1 MTERLKSVDFVRGL
15 AIVFMIQTH
24 IWEYCIAR
32 PNELGSC
39 LYHGLVELLGGYAAP
54 LFTLVSGL
62 STYFAIQSYGRPMP
76 WDLAPKLLKRGGALF
91 LLSTAVI
98 NVAAGPV
105 LKVFNISIL
114 NWSVIQLIG
123 FCLCLVPVY
132 ARLRWSFRLLWTAI
146 PLILSE
152 WLYSTD
158 GSFSVFFAGFSPP
171 FPRSFL
177 FFTGMLV
184 GECYAFVLQTG
195 FSSKTTSV
203 ALAGVLLVGL
213 AGHGLNIAYQPLTWN
228 HMAHA
233 SITFMIVFAGCFVP
247 LVGVF
252 GYLLDYRRFEHRLVD
267 ITVGWGQHS
276 LTIYYLQLIG
286 IVVGAALI
294 RSILGYPL
302 VLEWIWFLPL
312 LTLVLFVFHIIIN
325 VIWPKCGYAPS
336 LEWCFARCMN
346 GNRRT
351 GRT

>member
-24 IWEYCIAR
+24 IWEYYIAV

-39 LYHGLVELLGGYAAP
+39 LHHGLVEPLGGYAAP

-62 STYFAIQSYGRPMP
+62 STYFAIQSHGTPMP
-76 WDLAPKLLKRGGALF
+76 WDLAPKLLKRGGTLF
-91 LLSTAVI
+91 LLSTAV
-98 NVAAGPV
+98 NVVAGPV
-105 LKVFNISIL
+105 LKVIDISIL
-114 NWSVIQLIG
+114 NWSVIQLVG
-123 FCLCLVPVY
+123 FCICLVPVY

-158 GSFSVFFAGFSPP
+158 GSFSVFFVGFSPP
-171 FPRSFL
+171 IPWSFL

-184 GECYAFVLQTG
+184 GKCYAFVLQTG

-203 ALAGVLLVGL
+203 ALAGVLLIWL

-228 HMAHA
+228 HTAHA
-233 SITFMIVFAGCFVP
+233 NITSMIVFAGCFVP
-247 LVGVF
+247 LVGAL
-252 GYLLDYRRFEHRLVD
+252 GYLLDYRRFKHRLVD

-286 IVVGAALI
+286 IVAGAALI
-294 RSILGYPL
+294 TSTLGYPL
-302 VLEWIWFLPL
+302 VLEWVWFLPL

-325 VIWPKCGYAPS
+325 VIWPKCDYALS
-336 LEWCFARCMN
+336 LEWFFARYVN
-346 GNRRT
+346 GKRRT
-351 GRT
+351 EST